1 MLYLFDNQIV
11 ISIIINI
18 YYPELRL
25 LGNLVPHQKQYG
37 LCVSKLINHHKI
49 KIQAEIQFNEESFRK
64 NGVLINQ
71 NIKQYMAG
79 FLQIELGI

>member
-25 LGNLVPHQKQYG
+25 LQAGG
-37 LCVSKLINHHKI
+37 LSVYSLAGRERLRKCVIWVKNVAA
-49 KIQAEIQFNEESFRK
+49 QA
-64 NGVLINQ
+64 
-71 NIKQYMAG
+71 
-79 FLQIELGI
+79 

>member
-25 LGNLVPHQKQYG
+25 LTLLKLFSTLV
-37 LCVSKLINHHKI
+37 
-49 KIQAEIQFNEESFRK
+49 
-64 NGVLINQ
+64 
-71 NIKQYMAG
+71 
-79 FLQIELGI
+79 LQIISKEGFPSTKRNLKLQENLLLEDIIAYI